1 MAEVIVA
8 LDVST
13 AAEAIR
19 IVDQLEGLR
28 WAKVGSVL
36 FGAAG
41 PEVVLALRRRG
52 IDVFLDLKWH
62 DIPTTVVGAVQAARY
77 LDIRLATVHA
87 LGGDAM
93 IRAAAEVAGETR
105 LAVVSVLTSFTPD
118 VYWAT
123 LGRTPGDLTAEVARL
138 ARLGVSAGAR
148 AVVASPH
155 EVAEVRKAIGLDPW
169 IVVPGI
175 RPDPTAGDD
184 QARTATPV
192 EAVEAG
198 ATHLVVGRPITR
210 AKNPGA
216 VYQALCAS
224 VP

>member
-13 AAEAIR
+13 AAEAFR

-41 PEVVLALRRRG
+41 PEVVVALRRRG

-62 DIPTTVVGAVQAARY
+62 DIPTTVAGAVQAASH
-77 LDIRLATVHA
+77 LDVRLATVHA
-87 LGGDAM
+87 LGGAVM
-93 IRAAAEVAGETR
+93 MRAAAQVAGDTR
-105 LAVVSVLTSFTPD
+105 LAAVSVLTSFTPD
-118 VYWAT
+118 GYWAT
-123 LGRTPGDLTAEVARL
+123 LGRAPDDLTAEVVRL

-155 EVAEVRKAIGLDPW
+155 EVADIRNAIGSDPW

-175 RPDPTAGDD
+175 RPDPTSGDD
-184 QARTATPV
+184 QSRTATPV

-198 ATHLVVGRPITR
+198 ATHLVIGRPITR
-210 AKNPGA
+210 AKNPRA

-224 VP
+224 VS